1 MNVEHKTGRKMC
13 IKTRPAWTNDQQTFV
28 RVLKTTFL
36 SEVGSGILHSIINL
50 VSDLKVKAVH
60 ARKSNT
66 HNFLFVLTKVHAV
79 IATAS
84 VC

>member
-1 MNVEHKTGRKMC
+1 M
-13 IKTRPAWTNDQQTFV
+13 
-28 RVLKTTFL
+28 FL
-36 SEVGSGILHSIINL
+36 SEVGSGILHSIINS